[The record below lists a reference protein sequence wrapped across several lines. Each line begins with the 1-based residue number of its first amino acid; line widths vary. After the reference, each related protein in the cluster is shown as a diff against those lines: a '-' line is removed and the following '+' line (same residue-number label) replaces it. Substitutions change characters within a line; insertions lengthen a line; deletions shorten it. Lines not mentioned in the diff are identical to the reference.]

1 MKINAGI
8 IGMGIGQKHFDAIE
22 GYKKSQVSVICEKNR
37 SKLYSLK
44 KKYPS
49 KLITNDENKIFK
61 DKKIKSY
68 ISLFVFNSCLNA
80 AGSCFFSSEAKFSF
94 LNSLTLFS

>member
-37 SKLYSLK
+37 SKLNSLK
-44 KKYPS
+44 KNIHLY
-49 KLITNDENKIFK
+49 
-61 DKKIKSY
+61 
-68 ISLFVFNSCLNA
+68 
-80 AGSCFFSSEAKFSF
+80 
-94 LNSLTLFS
+94 